1 MGLRVKCL
9 IQNQKQVLTLPLIQ
23 CQILT
28 QMLKHGIESK
38 MSYSESEAGSN
49 FAINSVSDSNS
60 NVKTWDWE

>member
-9 IQNQKQVLTLPLIQ
+9 IQNQKQILTLPLIQ

-28 QMLKHGIESK
+28 QMLKDGIESK
-38 MSYSESEAGSN
+38 MSYSESEADSN

-60 NVKTWDWE
+60 NVKRWD

>member
-9 IQNQKQVLTLPLIQ
+9 IQNQKQILTLPLIQ

-28 QMLKHGIESK
+28 QMLKDGIESK
-38 MSYSESEAGSN
+38 MSYSESEADSN